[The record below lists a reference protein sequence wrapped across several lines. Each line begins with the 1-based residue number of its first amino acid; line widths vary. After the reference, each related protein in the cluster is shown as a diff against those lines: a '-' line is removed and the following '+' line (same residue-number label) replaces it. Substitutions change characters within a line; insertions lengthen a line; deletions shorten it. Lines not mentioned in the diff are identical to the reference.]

1 MIRQCERDR
10 ARAAVE
16 VEHHL
21 LPREARKFD
30 GFRVEPLG
38 LSAVDLIKRRHT
50 QPERLAA
57 ERILKPVAPPE
68 RAVAVAKDDVALF
81 RVRAEHDA
89 GALRAC
95 IAQERDKPVFFRQF
109 ISVHEHADK
118 ALPRRVRAN
127 VEMADKAAARLFV
140 IARDAAGLHIF
151 AQRLRRGIGLGLD
164 Q

>member
-1 MIRQCERDR
+1 M
-10 ARAAVE
+10 
-16 VEHHL
+16 
-21 LPREARKFD
+21 
-30 GFRVEPLG
+30 
-38 LSAVDLIKRRHT
+38 
-50 QPERLAA
+50 PERLAA

-68 RAVAVAKDDVALF
+68 RAVAVAKDNVALF
-81 RVRAEHDA
+81 RVRAQHDA
-89 GALRAC
+89 GALRAR

-140 IARDAAGLHIF
+140 VARDAAGLHIF
-151 AQRLRRGIGLGLD
+151 AQRLRRGGGLGLD